1 MNRMELPLH
10 GRGTGLNPVNRFE
23 PIAYEADEN
32 DEPISGP
39 RTTFYRDTAR
49 SIITTNDSPDV
60 AFEVSLNPY
69 RGCEHGCIYCYA
81 RPYHEYLGLSSGLDF
96 ESKIFVKE
104 DAPQLL
110 RHELN
115 NRRWQPRTLA
125 LSGVTDCYQPI
136 ERRIELTRRCIE
148 VAAEF
153 RQPVAVVTKNHL
165 VARDADVLRNLAR
178 YDAASVRVSVTTLD
192 PILARVMEPRA
203 SMPTA
208 RLDAI
213 RQLSRAGVPVGVMVA
228 PIIPGLNDHEVPN
241 ILAAARDA
249 GAVDANYTMLRLPY
263 AVKDLFVGWLKQH
276 FPHRVD
282 KVLGRLRDVRGG
294 RISDSQFGSRMV
306 GDGLYA
312 ELIGKI
318 FRNTRSRLCFPGL
331 MPLSAESF
339 RRPCETHAALFDE
352 G

>member
-1 MNRMELPLH
+1 MNRLELPLH
-10 GRGTGLNPVNRFE
+10 GRGTGMNPVNRFE
-23 PIAYEADEN
+23 PIAYEADDN
-32 DEPISGP
+32 DEPGSGP
-39 RTTFYRDTAR
+39 RTTFYKDTAR
-49 SIITTNDSPDV
+49 SVITTNDSPDV

-104 DAPQLL
+104 DAPQLF
-110 RHELN
+110 RRELN

-165 VARDADVLRNLAR
+165 VARDADVLRRLAR

-192 PILARVMEPRA
+192 PMLARIMEPRA

-241 ILAAARDA
+241 VLAAAREA
-249 GAVDANYTMLRLPY
+249 GALDANYTMLRLPY

-276 FPHRVD
+276 FPNRVD

-318 FRNTRSRLCFPGL
+318 FRNTRSRLRFPGL
-331 MPLSAESF
+331 KSLSAEAF

-352 G
+352 